1 MNTCVDQ
8 YYNQGTGPKGK
19 AQPGSQPVVMA
30 QSNGKVP
37 HEQESE

>member
-1 MNTCVDQ
+1 MNTWVDR
-8 YYNQGTGPKGK
+8 YNHQGTGPKGK
-19 AQPGSQPVVMA
+19 AQPGSQPAAVT